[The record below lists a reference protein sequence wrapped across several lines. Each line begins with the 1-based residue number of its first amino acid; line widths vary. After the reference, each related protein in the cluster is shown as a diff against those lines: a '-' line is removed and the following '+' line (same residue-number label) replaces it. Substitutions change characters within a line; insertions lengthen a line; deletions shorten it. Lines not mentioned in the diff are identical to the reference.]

1 MLKYVVD
8 GALTSPSLC
17 VRSSMYM
24 PGGRVYDET
33 CMYHDATR
41 RVVLAAAYTYTLVP
55 VIGRQRATRV
65 VGNEKKQKTLRDV
78 KRKELE

>member
-24 PGGRVYDET
+24 PGGRVYDES

-41 RVVLAAAYTYTLVP
+41 RASSRLYLYYSSTS
-55 VIGRQRATRV
+55 IGRQRATRV
-65 VGNEKKQKTLRDV
+65 VGNEKKPLDV